1 MAKKQKKQARK
12 SGKDFSLTI
21 RMKSELHD
29 WLIATAEKY
38 PNMGVSTFARL
49 VIEKSRDGK
58 VINPNPNFDL

>member
-1 MAKKQKKQARK
+1 MAKKQETQIQK

-21 RMKSELHD
+21 RMKSELHE

-49 VIEKSRDGK
+49 VIEKARDGK
-58 VINPNPNFDL
+58 VINPNPDFDL